1 MKTKASKITIEIT
14 LNNKIEFITFY
25 NVTVWDAMKKLKK
38 LHGEV
43 YIYEIKTEY

>member
-1 MKTKASKITIEIT
+1 MKTTASKITIEIL
-14 LNNKIEFITFY
+14 LNNKPEYVTF
-25 NVTVWDAMKKLKK
+25 NDITVWDAMKKLKK